1 MERVKKL
8 LFLGFFVLINL
19 TINRCTCKREPKI
32 PLNEIDVEV
41 KVQRFDR
48 DLFSINSENIQ
59 DEIGRLDAKYPD
71 FFRLFTEGI
80 IGIGLPEQPEFASYL
95 NSFVTDNMVA
105 EAYKDVQ
112 KTFPNTDELNQTL
125 TNAFKRYRYYFPGK
139 PIPSV
144 YGFVS
149 GFNNSVVLADS
160 ILGVGFDRYL
170 GRNYPSY
177 PRLGVYN
184 YISYN
189 MHPKK
194 IPSDLMRSWAIG
206 EFHFNDSID
215 NLLNNMMYEGMLM
228 YFTKR
233 MLPDQPDSLIFGF
246 SPDQMRW
253 CQRNEKEMWSYMVE
267 HKLLFNTDAFTIRK
281 FVDDAPFTHNFPKE
295 SPGRAAVWIG
305 YRIVNRYMNRNENV
319 TLSELME
326 ERDYQK
332 ILNQSKYNP

>member
-1 MERVKKL
+1 
-8 LFLGFFVLINL
+8 
-19 TINRCTCKREPKI
+19 
-32 PLNEIDVEV
+32 
-41 KVQRFDR
+41 
-48 DLFSINSENIQ
+48 
-59 DEIGRLDAKYPD
+59 
-71 FFRLFTEGI
+71 
-80 IGIGLPEQPEFASYL
+80 
-95 NSFVTDNMVA
+95 
-105 EAYKDVQ
+105 
-112 KTFPNTDELNQTL
+112 
-125 TNAFKRYRYYFPGK
+125 
-139 PIPSV
+139 
-144 YGFVS
+144 
-149 GFNNSVVLADS
+149 
-160 ILGVGFDRYL
+160 
-170 GRNYPSY
+170 
-177 PRLGVYN
+177 
-184 YISYN
+184 
-189 MHPKK
+189 
-194 IPSDLMRSWAIG
+194 MRSWAIG